1 MKRIFIVEDEI
12 SICKELKE
20 LLVTEGYE
28 ADYIKS
34 FDNTLEDII
43 AFNPDLVLL
52 DINIPNIN
60 GKLILRGIRKKSDVP
75 VIMLTSKT
83 EESDEVLSMSYGAD
97 DYITKPYNPVLLLLR
112 ISAVMRR
119 IAPSNDKALYRGA
132 EVDFS
137 KGTIEKDGM
146 KIVLTKNEMIIF
158 QQLLSHLNQIVSRDD
173 IMTNLWDN
181 DEFINDN
188 ALTVSISRLRAKLAE
203 AGFESTIETR
213 KKLGY
218 ILQG

>member
-83 EESDEVLSMSYGAD
+83 EESARWRA
-97 DYITKPYNPVLLLLR
+97 LLR
-112 ISAVMRR
+112 ELRPFHQWYHCRYQQAVR
-119 IAPSNDKALYRGA
+119 SG
-132 EVDFS
+132 
-137 KGTIEKDGM
+137 
-146 KIVLTKNEMIIF
+146 
-158 QQLLSHLNQIVSRDD
+158 
-173 IMTNLWDN
+173 
-181 DEFINDN
+181 
-188 ALTVSISRLRAKLAE
+188 
-203 AGFESTIETR
+203 
-213 KKLGY
+213 
-218 ILQG
+218 